1 MAKFCKNPKAGRLQ
15 KLMTFQN
22 LKIRLY
28 YYGKRKSTLTEKEA
42 CQYINYFQKL

>member
-22 LKIRLY
+22 LKISLY
-28 YYGKRKSTLTEKEA
+28 YYGKRKSEAVEKGSSRRT
-42 CQYINYFQKL
+42 NYFQKL